1 MKEADDSA
9 SFMLSSCF
17 DDYRT
22 FASYIRP
29 YKELWSRLNGKRYEF
44 KAGLLGMLLETIM
57 FPLLLVW

>member
-1 MKEADDSA
+1 MDLSKVEAEIRTYA
-9 SFMLSSCF
+9 SKNSHLSQM
-17 DDYRT
+17 
-22 FASYIRP
+22 IRP